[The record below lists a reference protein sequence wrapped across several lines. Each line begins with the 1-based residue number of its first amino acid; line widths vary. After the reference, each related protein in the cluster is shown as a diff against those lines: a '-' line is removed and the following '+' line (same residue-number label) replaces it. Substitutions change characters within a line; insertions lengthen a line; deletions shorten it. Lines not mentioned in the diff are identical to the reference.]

1 MDALTAQ
8 LTEAKD
14 ALADLEEENEQHLEA
29 SETLQEQLEEY
40 EESIT
45 SLEEQL
51 DALPEM

>member
-1 MDALTAQ
+1 M
-8 LTEAKD
+8 
-14 ALADLEEENEQHLEA
+14 EA